1 MNDTKRLAYLM
12 QEIDGFGNV
21 LKDRQHYATEV
32 AEEEGHDEI
41 TASDELEGF
50 RRLIDAAIKAGN

>member
-1 MNDTKRLAYLM
+1 M

-21 LKDRQHYATEV
+21 EKDRYCYATDV
-32 AEEEGHDEI
+32 AEEEGHEEI
-41 TASDELEGF
+41 TKSDELEGF